1 MNEKIEHET
10 TIRIRYKDTD
20 RMGVVYYGNYLTFF
34 EVGRT
39 ELMRALGI
47 PNSALEA
54 RGYTLPVV
62 DAAATYRGNVGY
74 DDLITVRTTISGA
87 TRVRIR
93 FDYQV
98 LDQTGHVLVTG
109 HTLHACLDSSMK
121 PARVP
126 EDVRAAIES
135 PIHQNPAINPRTKPS
150 AG

>member
-1 MNEKIEHET
+1 MREKIHHET

-34 EVGRT
+34 EIGRT
-39 ELMRALGI
+39 EFMRCLGI

-74 DDLITVRTTISGA
+74 DEIITVRTTISGA

-98 LDQTGHVLVTG
+98 LDESGRLLVTG
-109 HTLHACLDSSMK
+109 HTVHACLDSSMK

-135 PIHQNPAINPRTKPS
+135 PIQEEPAADSGGRPP
-150 AG
+150 AD

>member
-1 MNEKIEHET
+1 MNEKVQHET
-10 TIRIRYKDTD
+10 QIRIRYKDTD

-39 ELMRALGI
+39 ELMRQIGR
-47 PNSALEA
+47 PNSDLEA

-62 DAAATYRGNVGY
+62 DATATYRGNVGY
-74 DDLITVRTTISGA
+74 DEIITVRTTISGV

-98 LDQTGHVLVTG
+98 LDLSGRLLVTG
-109 HTLHACLDSSMK
+109 HTIHACLDSSMK

-126 EDVRAAIES
+126 EDVRIAIGNS
-135 PIHQNPAINPRTKPS
+135 GR
-150 AG
+150 

>member
-1 MNEKIEHET
+1 MSEKIHHET

-39 ELMRALGI
+39 ELMRCLGI

-74 DDLITVRTTISGA
+74 DEIITVRTTISGA

-98 LDQTGHVLVTG
+98 LDESGRLLVTG
-109 HTLHACLDSSMK
+109 HTVHACLDSSMK
-121 PARVP
+121 PARIP
-126 EDVRAAIES
+126 EDIRAAIES
-135 PIHQNPAINPRTKPS
+135 PIQEKPAADSGNRPPTD
-150 AG
+150 

>member
-1 MNEKIEHET
+1 MNKTSLHET

-39 ELMRALGI
+39 EMMRDLGI

-74 DDLITVRTTISGA
+74 DEVITVQTVISDV

-98 LDQTGHVLVTG
+98 LDQSGRLLVTG
-109 HTLHACLDSSMK
+109 HTLHACLNASMK
-121 PARVP
+121 PVRVP
-126 EDVRAAIES
+126 EDLRAVIVS
-135 PIHQNPAINPRTKPS
+135 P
-150 AG
+150 GV

>member
-1 MNEKIEHET
+1 MSPKIHHET

-39 ELMRALGI
+39 ELMRSLGI

-54 RGYTLPVV
+54 RGFTLPVV

-74 DDLITVRTTISGA
+74 DDIITVRTTISEA

-98 LDQTGHVLVTG
+98 LDESGRLLVTG

-126 EDVRAAIES
+126 DDVRAAIES
-135 PIHQNPAINPRTKPS
+135 PIHEKPATNPGTQPS
-150 AG
+150 AD

>member
-1 MNEKIEHET
+1 MDEKIHHET
-10 TIRIRYKDTD
+10 AIRIRYKDTD

-34 EVGRT
+34 EIGRT
-39 ELMRALGI
+39 ELMRCLGI

-74 DDLITVRTTISGA
+74 DEIITVRTTISRT
-87 TRVRIR
+87 TRVTIR

-98 LDQTGHVLVTG
+98 LDESGRLLVTG
-109 HTLHACLDSSMK
+109 HTIHACLDSSMK
-121 PARVP
+121 PSRVP

-135 PIHQNPAINPRTKPS
+135 PINEEPAADSSDRPP
-150 AG
+150 AD